1 MVMPALVALAAS
13 TSRWFR
19 SFASSQASGKFLQIL
34 KRVKYQKY
42 LNICSFTCSKAP
54 LASQAVSLLMVLVSR
69 WVDGLPEVDEFGDM
83 IVGNVIFICWSCP
96 VHTTL
101 QHPIFEMLT
110 WNVNDHSLWDSTRA
124 HRISCHSFLDEFFFH
139 APFDFSLTLNFAVIA

>member
-34 KRVKYQKY
+34 KRVKSQKH
-42 LNICSFTCSKAP
+42 LNIRSFTSSKAP
-54 LASQAVSLLMVLVSR
+54 LASQAVGLLTVLVSR

-96 VHTTL
+96 VRTTL
-101 QHPIFEMLT
+101 QHQINL

-124 HRISCHSFLDEFFFH
+124 HRISWHSFLNEFFFH
-139 APFDFSLTLNFAVIA
+139 APVDFSLTLNFAVIA